1 MTAPIASGWSGC
13 RVGFA
18 PTGKRRLVTAHTHF
32 RRSGTGANKGGEL
45 PFLHIVVL

>member
-18 PTGKRRLVTAHTHF
+18 TAGKHRLVTSHT
-32 RRSGTGANKGGEL
+32 RSG
-45 PFLHIVVL
+45 HYQS